1 VSPFFVHNGRL
12 YGEQSESVTADCW
25 GKPLIYITILSLD
38 NCHVIVYSKFM
49 IKTFADK
56 ETQRLFVTGKSKRVP
71 SDLLRRAIRRLEFIH
86 FANDINDLLVPPSN
100 RLHAL
105 KGDRKGQYSISIND
119 QWRICFRFIEGDAYD
134 VEITDYH

>member
-1 VSPFFVHNGRL
+1 MESNAWLTGEGRAL
-12 YGEQSESVTADCW
+12 ARIPCSQMLGQAYNFCVFHT
-25 GKPLIYITILSLD
+25 LD
-38 NCHVIVYSKFM
+38 NCHVIVYSVFM

-56 ETQRLFVTGKSKRVP
+56 ETQKLFVSGKSKRLP

-86 FANDINDLLVPPSN
+86 FANNINDLLVPPSN
-100 RLHAL
+100 RLHPL
-105 KGDRKGQYSISIND
+105 KGDKKGQHSISIND